1 MFKVKMKDS
10 KMVRGIFDAV
20 SSIISETILKID
32 PAVGLSL
39 TAMDMSHI
47 CLVSLVLHKDDLD
60 EFEADE
66 VYELGINLED
76 LVKIIKRS
84 GASDEITFLHDPKV
98 KKLVIEM
105 KPAEAKKARKFTMS
119 LIEYEGEEIDI
130 NALNEMEFDN
140 LCSFKL
146 TYLDEAIKDAE
157 IFADVLQIQAMPN
170 LVFSTSGN
178 IGDMQYVLEKE
189 ELITSDLKS
198 ESVGVF
204 SIAFLKNVLKVG
216 TITNTINVELR
227 TDAPLKLNFQI
238 LNSSHILYFLAPRVE
253 DDDDD
258 SIYED

>member
-157 IFADVLQIQAMPN
+157 IF
-170 LVFSTSGN
+170 
-178 IGDMQYVLEKE
+178 
-189 ELITSDLKS
+189 
-198 ESVGVF
+198 
-204 SIAFLKNVLKVG
+204 
-216 TITNTINVELR
+216 
-227 TDAPLKLNFQI
+227 
-238 LNSSHILYFLAPRVE
+238 
-253 DDDDD
+253 
-258 SIYED
+258 